1 MLQLEMQAEL
11 DKVVAALGEFYAR
24 ETYLLEHDLG
34 ERTLTHRVAVHVEK
48 QFEGW
53 DVDCNYD
60 RLGERTLRLPKGSIV
75 STDDRL
81 GKSIFP
87 DIVVHRRAI
96 PENLLAIE
104 VRKATNHQPPEHD
117 QHKLRALTDPHLW
130 FAYRIG
136 VYLVLGKISAI
147 SDVYVGGAI
156 EPVLSDWLAG
166 RLKQAGLGLP

>member
-1 MLQLEMQAEL
+1 MLQREMQAEL
-11 DKVVAALGEFYAR
+11 DKVVAALGDFYAR
-24 ETYLLEHDLG
+24 ETWLLEHDLG
-34 ERTLTHRVAVHVEK
+34 ERTLTHRVAVYLEK
-48 QFEGW
+48 QYEGW
-53 DVDCNYD
+53 EVDCNYD

-117 QHKLRALTDPHLW
+117 QHKLRSLTDPHLW

-156 EPVLSDWLAG
+156 EPVLSDWLAE